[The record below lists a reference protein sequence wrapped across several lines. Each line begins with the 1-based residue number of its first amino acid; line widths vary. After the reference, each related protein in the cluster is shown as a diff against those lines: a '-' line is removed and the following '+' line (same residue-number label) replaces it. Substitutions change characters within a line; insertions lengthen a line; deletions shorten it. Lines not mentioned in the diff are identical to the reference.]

1 MEWKKIEKVVID
13 MTFKMRRI
21 LIETFDY
28 KWLNGH
34 HLLLYWNNMSKVK
47 IGDFV
52 VNTWPQ
58 WTKTLPQYQLL
69 VFNLFDDCNHV
80 LVRLLYFFFSQRLWM
95 IWYWIHRCV
104 TNEEE
109 ANTCGYFESIELSLK
124 LRCSLNMPQFNYNNY
139 YQRQRQSKKKHIITI
154 ERIWRRESWKR
165 SATRLKSCNDSNLFV
180 FQFQCTVFL
189 TIIDLVSLDF
199 VPFDSIAMCVVS
211 QMELMRRYFV
221 FSIKFSNVW

>member
-1 MEWKKIEKVVID
+1 MEKSWKIVID

-34 HLLLYWNNMSKVK
+34 HLLLYWFNMSKVK

-58 WTKTLPQYQLL
+58 WTKTLSQYRLL

-80 LVRLLYFFFSQRLWM
+80 LVRLLFYFIFFSASLWM

-104 TNEEE
+104 TNEEDV
-109 ANTCGYFESIELSLK
+109 NTCGYIESIELSLK
-124 LRCSLNMPQFNYNNY
+124 LGCSLNMSQFNYNNY
-139 YQRQRQSKKKHIITI
+139 YQRQRQPKKTHIITI
-154 ERIWRRESWKR
+154 ERIWWRES
-165 SATRLKSCNDSNLFV
+165 
-180 FQFQCTVFL
+180 
-189 TIIDLVSLDF
+189 
-199 VPFDSIAMCVVS
+199 
-211 QMELMRRYFV
+211 
-221 FSIKFSNVW
+221 